1 MGGRTPVPEESAR
14 LGDGQTVLQVGEAPP
29 SDGEWGG
36 VLLLAPSMEMRP
48 ERHWESQ
55 QRVAGC
61 TCTGDRSGVRETDAQ
76 DEDRRG

>member
-1 MGGRTPVPEESAR
+1 MGGRTPAPEESAR

-48 ERHWESQ
+48 ERHWES
-55 QRVAGC
+55 AAKSC
-61 TCTGDRSGVRETDAQ
+61 
-76 DEDRRG
+76 